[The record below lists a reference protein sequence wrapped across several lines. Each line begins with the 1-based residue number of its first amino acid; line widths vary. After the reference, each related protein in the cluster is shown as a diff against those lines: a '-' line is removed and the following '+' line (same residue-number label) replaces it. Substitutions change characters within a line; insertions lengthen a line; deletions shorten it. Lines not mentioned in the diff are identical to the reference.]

1 MSRLALVMI
10 ARDEARC
17 LARCLASARPW
28 VDEIVVLD
36 TGSIDETPRIAAR
49 AGASVHHAAWTD
61 DFAAARNAAL
71 ALTDA
76 EWRLVLDADEWL
88 VAGAELLPAL
98 RAREASFVGQLR
110 VTSLLDDGADSE
122 TPSWLPR
129 LLPRGVRYAGRIHEQ
144 PVSDLPR
151 RRLELVIGH
160 DGYLA
165 AQRGA
170 KAGRNE
176 RLLRLA
182 LDECPGDAYLH
193 YQLAKDLE
201 LRGRFDAAAPHYAR
215 AAADG
220 AAHAAW
226 RHDLVLR
233 RLFTLKKL
241 RAFEAAVA
249 LAEAEMPRWPHSPDF
264 FFTVGDLLLDWAA
277 CEPARAGELLPM
289 IESSWLKALEIG
301 ERPDLNDTVR
311 GRGSF
316 LAAHN
321 LAAFHAS
328 LGQTDDARAW
338 AARALA
344 LREAGAAQA
353 VGPPVRGGSGAN

>member
-1 MSRLALVMI
+1 MSRRLALVMI
-10 ARDEARC
+10 VRDEARC
-17 LARCLASARPW
+17 IVRCLASARPW
-28 VDEIVVLD
+28 VDEMVVLD
-36 TGSIDETPRIAAR
+36 TGSIDGTPRLAAQS
-49 AGASVHHAAWTD
+49 GATVHHAAWAD

-71 ALTDA
+71 ALTTAD
-76 EWRLVLDADEWL
+76 WRLVLDADEWL
-88 VAGAELLPAL
+88 ASGTQVLRSLRSAEAC
-98 RAREASFVGQLR
+98 FVGRVR
-110 VTSLLDDGADSE
+110 VTSLLDDAAGSE
-122 TPSWLPR
+122 TPTWLPR

-144 PVSDLPR
+144 PETGLPR
-151 RRLELVIGH
+151 RRLDLVIGH

-176 RLLRLA
+176 RLLRMALA
-182 LDECPGDAYLH
+182 DQPGDAYLH

-201 LRGRFDAAAPHYAR
+201 LRGHFEAAAPHYQH
-215 AAADG
+215 AAEGADP
-220 AAHAAW
+220 HAAW

-241 RAFEAAVA
+241 GAFEQALE
-249 LAEAEMPRWPHSPDF
+249 LAEAEMGHWSQSPDF

-277 CEPARAGELLPM
+277 HQPERAAELLPM

-301 ERPDLNDTVR
+301 EQPGLNDTVR

-321 LAAFHAS
+321 LAVFHDS
-328 LGQTDDARAW
+328 LGHAKDAKVWSARA
-338 AARALA
+338 RQ
-344 LREAGAAQA
+344 LREATGAT
-353 VGPPVRGGSGAN
+353 VPVIAN